1 MNNLNSYQSGKKLD
15 SAMKFLIIIWLN
27 IIKPYV
33 KKYKIQDSIENMI
46 ALHDR
51 LKDKASKNQ
60 IKIEY
65 EWT

>member
-1 MNNLNSYQSGKKLD
+1 
-15 SAMKFLIIIWLN
+15 MKFLIIIWLN